1 MLGLKIIFATVALVL
16 ANFHPDQI
24 FYDVINNK
32 VKIEFAQQIE
42 QAAAT
47 EIFFQLIWRA
57 PEIIQQNS
65 KPVS

>member
-1 MLGLKIIFATVALVL
+1 MMGLTKIFPTVALVL

-42 QAAAT
+42 QAAPT
-47 EIFFQLIWRA
+47 YRMTFLA
-57 PEIIQQNS
+57 PEIIQKIS